1 MFLEDCPLR
10 VDAIGAALASG
21 DTAALVSSAHTL
33 KGSAAYLKASIVRHH
48 AAEIER
54 CAREGRTDDAT
65 AEFERLRVAA
75 VNIPPPVQAVVE
87 YVPRGKGMA
96 GVALASGEP
105 VQTCHLKD
113 DASSNV
119 RP

>member
-1 MFLEDCPLR
+1 MSSDPTAILDLAALERQTGGDTSLRREIVRMFLEDCPLR

-65 AEFERLRVAA
+65 AEFERLRVA
-75 VNIPPPVQAVVE
+75 VGQLLPELQ
-87 YVPRGKGMA
+87 K
-96 GVALASGEP
+96 LD
-105 VQTCHLKD
+105 Q
-113 DASSNV
+113 
-119 RP
+119 